1 MKHNKIRIAIIG
13 VGNCAS
19 SLIQGIQFYKYAK
32 PDTSVPGLMNVTL
45 GGYHVHDVECV
56 LGIDV
61 AANKVGRDV
70 SEAIFEFPNNTV
82 KFSDVPKLGAPVV
95 RGVTLD
101 GIGYYIKENQ
111 MYEESTL
118 PPADLEKLIKELDVD
133 VLVNYLPVGSEE
145 ATRYYAD
152 LALKTGCA
160 FLNCMPVFIAS
171 NPVWAQKFADAKLP
185 LIGDDMK
192 SQVGATITHRVLA
205 QMFADRGVKIK
216 NTYQLNFG
224 GNTDF
229 MNMLERSRLVSKK
242 ISKTGA
248 VTSAIGYPMPEESVH
263 VGPSDY
269 VPFLKDQK
277 FCHIRIEAEAF
288 GGVPLLCEVKLEVH
302 DSPNSA
308 GVVIDAVRV
317 AKIALD
323 RGVGG
328 IIPHASAYFF
338 KTPPVQIRDEV
349 ALQQMHAFVDAIA

>member
-1 MKHNKIRIAIIG
+1 MKNIRIAIIG

-19 SLIQGIQFYKYAK
+19 SLIQGIQHYGRLPAGS
-32 PDTSVPGLMNVTL
+32 PSPAGLMNLEL
-45 GGYHVHDVECV
+45 GDYHVKDVQCV
-56 LGIDV
+56 LAFDV

-70 SEAIFEFPNNTV
+70 SEAILATPNNTV
-82 KFSDVPKLGAPVV
+82 KFCDVPHLGAPVL
-95 RGVTLD
+95 RGPTLD
-101 GIGYYIKENQ
+101 GIGVYIRSAEA
-111 MYEESTL
+111 YEESAQVPVDVVAAL
-118 PPADLEKLIKELDVD
+118 REHQVD
-133 VLVNYLPVGSEE
+133 VLVNYLPVGSQE
-145 ATRYYAD
+145 ATEFYANC
-152 LALKTGCA
+152 ALEARCA

-171 NPVWAQKFADAKLP
+171 RLAWAEQFAEAGLP
-185 LIGDDMK
+185 LLGDDMK
-192 SQVGATITHRVLA
+192 SQVGATIVHRVLA
-205 QMFADRGVKIK
+205 QLFADRGVKVK

-229 MNMLERSRLVSKK
+229 LNMLERSRLSSKK

-277 FCHIRIEAEAF
+277 FCHIRIEGEAF

-323 RGVGG
+323 RRIGGV
-328 IIPHASAYFF
+328 IPHASAYFF
-338 KTPPVQIRDEV
+338 KTPPVQMRDEL
-349 ALQQMHAFVDAIA
+349 AREAMAAFVNEN